1 MAYDNCFSRKLLRE
15 ENRESRLAEK
25 IRESCG
31 HRQDE
36 LKFQQRKKKTGKE
49 LTWRAFLSPNAK
61 KNSHYSLEN
70 ANRARIY
77 NVARNS
83 ALLLQVLIRKQQ

>member
-31 HRQDE
+31 HRRDE
-36 LKFQQRKKKTGKE
+36 LKFQQRKKKLAKNLHGE
-49 LTWRAFLSPNAK
+49 PFLSSNAK
-61 KNSHYSLEN
+61 KNSHCSLEN

-77 NVARNS
+77 NAARNS

>member
-1 MAYDNCFSRKLLRE
+1 LLRCWYSY
-15 ENRESRLAEK
+15 RESRLAEK

-36 LKFQQRKKKTGKE
+36 LKFQQRKKTGKE
-49 LTWRAFLSPNAK
+49 LTWRAFLSSNAK
-61 KNSHYSLEN
+61 KNSHYSLEK

-77 NVARNS
+77 NAARNS